1 MSTAQIS
8 SDLVPPAKA
17 VTLSLQNRSSRPKL
31 RRLACRSY
39 YAWLAEANTLSF
51 RLDPSP
57 RPALPTAWT
66 FYSAR
71 TPTGRRGLALAY
83 SSDARA
89 PDAPEL
95 STGAVLRS
103 SMWIAQRQQL
113 CRMSGAIDHSWPMV
127 SVIPVVPGI
136 TPPVGSAI
144 RRAR

>member
-1 MSTAQIS
+1 M
-8 SDLVPPAKA
+8 
-17 VTLSLQNRSSRPKL
+17 
-31 RRLACRSY
+31 
-39 YAWLAEANTLSF
+39 LSF

-89 PDAPEL
+89 PGARVPDAPEL

-113 CRMSGAIDHSWPMV
+113 CSMSGAIDH
-127 SVIPVVPGI
+127 
-136 TPPVGSAI
+136 
-144 RRAR
+144 RRARAQSWPATTSASYRLLVGVAATAARPTCI